1 MPPKEEEIMMKPLDM
16 PEIIETLCEI
26 FDCFDEEEPMCSE
39 ARGLL
44 RNEIV
49 PQAKRLVRG
58 LVDKGDLDAAR
69 GLVEMFETIRYFVVV
84 NGPASTSD
92 EPKDGLWQRY
102 DLDEDEQKWRP

>member
-26 FDCFDEEEPMCSE
+26 FDCFDEEEPMCGE